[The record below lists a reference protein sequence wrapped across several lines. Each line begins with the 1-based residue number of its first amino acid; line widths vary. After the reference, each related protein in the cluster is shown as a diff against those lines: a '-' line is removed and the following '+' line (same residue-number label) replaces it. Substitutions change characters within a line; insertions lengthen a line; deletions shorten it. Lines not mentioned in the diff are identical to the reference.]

1 MSFIQRLTALTGVL
15 LLCGAAQAQVSYEEH
30 IRPVWE
36 RNCSACHGE
45 RSPSYA
51 EFEANEE
58 HYEQLMTGPRMAS
71 YAEMLQFVVW
81 PDTGALMRRLDDGS
95 SKQEAGKRLSR
106 KERRARKDAPASE
119 PGSMYEYLGV
129 DEAERQRNL
138 TLFKAWVGNDAWSLK
153 RWDKW
158 TKAELDRIQ
167 ARP

>member
-1 MSFIQRLTALTGVL
+1 MALIQRLAALTAML
-15 LLCGAAQAQVSYEEH
+15 LVCGAVQAQVSYEQH

-36 RNCSACHGE
+36 RHCAACHGE

-58 HYEQLMTGPRMAS
+58 HYEKLMTGPRMTS

-95 SKQEAGKRLSR
+95 TQVPGKRLSR
-106 KERRARKDAPASE
+106 KERRAQRNAPAPE
-119 PGSMYEYLGV
+119 PGSMYQYLGV

-153 RWDKW
+153 RWDDW
-158 TKAELDRIQ
+158 SKAELDRIQ
-167 ARP
+167 ALP